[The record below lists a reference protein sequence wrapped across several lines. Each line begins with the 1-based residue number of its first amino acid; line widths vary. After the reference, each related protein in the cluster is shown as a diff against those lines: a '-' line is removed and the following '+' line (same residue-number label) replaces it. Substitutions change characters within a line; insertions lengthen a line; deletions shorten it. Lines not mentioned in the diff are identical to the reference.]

1 MLKKKVSWKIATGCI
16 AAAIALTATIT
27 VAVDATDIE
36 TAQTEGQVTASQSVS
51 DETAA
56 YTMANYEASQT
67 QKVSFVEK
75 KTDGVAMARYD
86 SKQAPAATTT
96 TKAASST
103 AKTTTKAAAATTA
116 ASTTKSANVVM
127 PYIYDGYIPSAVTT
141 TAAPKVTT
149 YKTTTARPATTT
161 TKAKTTTAAATKAVS
176 AAATGNLAAPVI
188 VPEKKYD
195 TDYTHPYN
203 NQTKQIKLHWNAV
216 SGAVKYLVY
225 AKGGQY
231 SNWTNV
237 VSTAST
243 ECTVCGLNRDTSYTF
258 AVKAVDANGKTSA
271 LSAGVNI
278 KTARMDYSAAG
289 WQAMCRIVYH
299 EVGGAS
305 GSFWDKPIVYVA
317 DCVANQYVCAKYTY
331 QGSWAKYYSKYSSIE
346 SVIYTSGGFM
356 SDANLTARGV
366 TYAKVNERVKLSV
379 WGAVYGVTS
388 YAGIANDYNVF
399 YWCNSGTAK
408 SDSRI
413 AYGFKLP
420 WPGYMYIWRQ
430 YWG

>member
-1 MLKKKVSWKIATGCI
+1 MLKKKLSWKIATSCI

-67 QKVSFVEK
+67 QKISFVEK

-96 TKAASST
+96 TKSSST
-103 AKTTTKAAAATTA
+103 AKTTTKAAAKTTA

-141 TAAPKVTT
+141 TAAPRVTNYT
-149 YKTTTARPATTT
+149 TTTARPAVTTKRPQTTT
-161 TKAKTTTAAATKAVS
+161 TASARSVSVAAS
-176 AAATGNLAAPVI
+176 GNLAAPVI
-188 VPEKKYD
+188 APERTYD

-203 NQTKQIKLHWNAV
+203 NQTRQIKLHWNAV
-216 SGAVKYLVY
+216 SGAAKYLVFV
-225 AKGGQY
+225 KGGKY
-231 SNWTNV
+231 SSWTNV
-237 VSTAST
+237 VTTASA
-243 ECTVCGLNRDTSYTF
+243 ECTVSGLARDTMYTF
-258 AVKAVDANGKTSA
+258 AVKAADANGKTSA

-331 QGSWAKYYSKYSSIE
+331 QGSWPKYYSRYSSIE

-356 SDANLTARGV
+356 SDANLAARGA
-366 TYAKVNERVKLSV
+366 TYARVTQRVKLSV